1 MACVCVSAGISLGS
15 EGNALY
21 PVLLVIAVITIIT
34 LPLVGGWG
42 FLFEQ
47 FLCLFISL
55 SATLREN
62 GWTDLREIFRE
73 GVE

>member
-1 MACVCVSAGISLGS
+1 MTGGLGWVKENPPTANSDMLYYPAPIGGRGI
-15 EGNALY
+15 
-21 PVLLVIAVITIIT
+21 VI
-34 LPLVGGWG
+34 
-42 FLFEQ
+42 ER
-47 FLCLFISL
+47 FLCLFVYLFISL